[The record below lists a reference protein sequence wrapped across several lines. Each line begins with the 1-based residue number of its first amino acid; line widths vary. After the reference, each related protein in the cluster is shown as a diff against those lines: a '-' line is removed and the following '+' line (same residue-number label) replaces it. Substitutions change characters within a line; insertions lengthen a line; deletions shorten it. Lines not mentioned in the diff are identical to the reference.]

1 LLYKSLLILISFFCI
16 KVSYAQFE
24 NVDLGARAIALNGAF
39 TSLSNNSLAIFYNPA
54 GLGQLKYREVSAFY
68 SPAPYGLSEL
78 KTGALSYAEPLNFG
92 VFGLAAKTYGYELY
106 RETNIILSYGNNF
119 KGKIF
124 YGLNINYFNI
134 NIQNYNSASSF
145 GLDIG
150 TMAYINEF
158 LRWGFFA
165 KNLTGSTIGQSKEK
179 IVQVYRSGFTVQPRN
194 DINLILELEKDVK
207 HPISV
212 RAGLEYS
219 LMDYVDLRAGIGSE
233 PTSFTGGIGIN
244 YDLFQLDYAL
254 HNSPDLGITHQG
266 TLSINF
272 GGEKGR
278 REAREQLRK
287 AFE

>member
-1 LLYKSLLILISFFCI
+1 MRILPLILISFLCI

-24 NVDLGARAIALNGAF
+24 NTDIGARAVALNGAF
-39 TSLSNNSLAIFYNPA
+39 TSLSNNSQAIFYNPS
-54 GLGQLKYREVSAFY
+54 GLGQIKYREFSAFY
-68 SPAPYGLSEL
+68 SPAPFGLSEL
-78 KTGALSYAEPLNFG
+78 KTGALTYAEPFQFG
-92 VFGLAAKTYGYELY
+92 VLGIGAKTYGFDLY
-106 RETNIILSYGNNF
+106 RETNIILSYGNIF

-124 YGLNINYFNI
+124 YGFNVNYYNI
-134 NIQNYNSASSF
+134 NIQNYNSATSF

-150 TMAYINEF
+150 TMAYITEF

-165 KNLTGSTIGQSKEK
+165 KNITGSTIGESKEK
-179 IVQVYRSGFTVQPRN
+179 IVQVYRTGFTVQPRK
-194 DINLILELEKDVK
+194 DINFLLEIEKDVK

-219 LMDYVDLRAGIGSE
+219 FYDYLDLRAGVGSE
-233 PTSFTGGIGIN
+233 PTSFSGGIGLN
-244 YDLFQLDYAL
+244 YDMFQLDYAL
-254 HNSPDLGITHQG
+254 YNSLDLGITHQG
-266 TLSINF
+266 TISINF

>member
-1 LLYKSLLILISFFCI
+1 LKILPLILISFLCI

-24 NVDLGARAIALNGAF
+24 NTDIGARAVALNGAF
-39 TSLSNNSLAIFYNPA
+39 TSLSNNSQAIFYNPS
-54 GLGQLKYREVSAFY
+54 GLGQIKYREFSAFY
-68 SPAPYGLSEL
+68 SPAPFGLSEL
-78 KTGALSYAEPLNFG
+78 KTGALTYAEPFQFG
-92 VFGLAAKTYGYELY
+92 VLGISAKTYGFDLY
-106 RETNIILSYGNNF
+106 KETNIILSYGNRF

-124 YGLNINYFNI
+124 YGFNVNYYNI
-134 NIQNYNSASSF
+134 NIQNYNSATSF

-150 TMAYINEF
+150 TMAYITEF

-165 KNLTGSTIGQSKEK
+165 KNITGSTIGESKEK
-179 IVQVYRSGFTVQPRN
+179 IVQVYRTGFTVQPRK
-194 DINLILELEKDVK
+194 DINFLLEIEKDVK

-219 LMDYVDLRAGIGSE
+219 FYDFLDLRAGVGSE
-233 PTSFTGGIGIN
+233 PTSFSGGIGLN
-244 YDLFQLDYAL
+244 YDMFQLDYAL
-254 HNSPDLGITHQG
+254 YNSLDLGITHQG
-266 TLSINF
+266 TISINF

>member
-1 LLYKSLLILISFFCI
+1 MRILPLILISFLCI

-24 NVDLGARAIALNGAF
+24 NTDIGARAVALNGAF
-39 TSLSNNSLAIFYNPA
+39 TSLSNNSQAIFYNPS
-54 GLGQLKYREVSAFY
+54 GLGQIKYREFSAFY
-68 SPAPYGLSEL
+68 SPAPFGLSEL
-78 KTGALSYAEPLNFG
+78 KTGALTYAEPFQFG
-92 VFGLAAKTYGYELY
+92 VLGIGAKTYGFDLY
-106 RETNIILSYGNNF
+106 RETNIILSYGNRF

-124 YGLNINYFNI
+124 YGFNVNYYNI
-134 NIQNYNSASSF
+134 NIQNYNSATSF

-150 TMAYINEF
+150 TMAYITEF

-165 KNLTGSTIGQSKEK
+165 KNITGSTIGESKEK
-179 IVQVYRSGFTVQPRN
+179 IVQVYRTGFTVQPRK
-194 DINLILELEKDVK
+194 DINFLLEIEKDVK

-219 LMDYVDLRAGIGSE
+219 FYDFLDLRAGVGSE
-233 PTSFTGGIGIN
+233 PTSFSGGIGLN
-244 YDLFQLDYAL
+244 YNMFQLDYAL
-254 HNSPDLGITHQG
+254 YNSLDLGITHQG
-266 TLSINF
+266 TISINF